1 MYRSLFVVAFGA
13 VLALPIASLADPAGG
28 AAPATVSTAGNST
41 GASGAQIAPGTYTIK
56 VVSVVDPQHILVVMD
71 NGAKATLVAGRPTV
85 DFSKLQANDSVKV
98 SINNGAVL
106 VFQDLTSH

>member
-1 MYRSLFVVAFGA
+1 
-13 VLALPIASLADPAGG
+13 
-28 AAPATVSTAGNST
+28 
-41 GASGAQIAPGTYTIK
+41 
-56 VVSVVDPQHILVVMD
+56 MD

>member
-1 MYRSLFVVAFGA
+1 MFRSLLVVAFGA

-28 AAPATVSTAGNST
+28 SSPATVSTAGT
-41 GASGAQIAPGTYTIK
+41 SGAQIAPGTYTIK
-56 VVSVVDPQHILVVMD
+56 VVSVVDPKHLVVVMD
-71 NGAKATLVAGRPTV
+71 DGAKATLVAGRPTV

>member
-1 MYRSLFVVAFGA
+1 VAFGA

-28 AAPATVSTAGNST
+28 SSPATVSTAGT
-41 GASGAQIAPGTYTIK
+41 SGAQIAPGTYTIK
-56 VVSVVDPQHILVVMD
+56 VVSVVDPKHLVVVMD
-71 NGAKATLVAGRPTV
+71 DGAKATLVAGRPTV